1 MAPGIVRRMTEN
13 GAIDPAASIG
23 AVRLGVADL
32 EAVSGFYRD
41 AIGLRPLDSADDVV
55 RLASDDGSVIELSG
69 EPEARPRP
77 AGTSGLFHLAI
88 LLPSRVELA
97 RALHRLAAAGARL
110 SGASD
115 HLVSEA
121 LYLSDPEGNGIE
133 IYRDRPREEWPRRDG
148 QIQMDTIPLDLEGL
162 LGELRAGE
170 DGGPAADGTR
180 VGHVHL
186 NVGDLAAAER
196 FYSGVLGFEVTVRS
210 YPGALF
216 VSAGG
221 YHHHI
226 GLNTWAGQGAPP
238 PPPGTR
244 GLRWFEIRLPETGEL
259 DELERRLDRAGIE
272 HERSEEGIRT
282 ADPSGNGV
290 LLSAG

>member
-1 MAPGIVRRMTEN
+1 MREN
-13 GAIDPAASIG
+13 GAIDPATSIG

-32 EAVSGFYRD
+32 EGVSGFYRE
-41 AIGLRPLDSADDVV
+41 AIGLRPLEGADGLM
-55 RLASDDGSVIELSG
+55 RLASDDGPVIELSG
-69 EPEARPRP
+69 EPDAPPRP

-110 SGASD
+110 GGASD

-133 IYRDRPREEWPRRDG
+133 IYRDRPREEWPVRDG
-148 QIQMDTIPLDLEGL
+148 QIQMDTLPLDLDGL
-162 LGELRAGE
+162 LGELRAE
-170 DGGPAADGTR
+170 ENGGPAADGTR

-186 NVGDLAAAER
+186 NVGDLAAAEE
-196 FYSGVLGFEVTVRS
+196 FYSGTLGFEVTVRS

-238 PPPGTR
+238 PPPGSR
-244 GLRWFEIRLPETGEL
+244 GLRWFEIRLPEPGEL
-259 DELERRLDRAGIE
+259 DELACGLDRAGIE
-272 HERSEEGIRT
+272 HDRSEEGIRT

-290 LLSAG
+290 LLRSG